1 MFDQILPASVSKA
14 LEVLLQIGLSR
25 LRTSTDGHCQVL
37 VIVARGACLKEVSA
51 GLIDGA
57 DEESNTEGSL
67 GGVIGLHL

>member
-1 MFDQILPASVSKA
+1 MSKA

-57 DEESNTEGSL
+57 DEESNAEGSL
-67 GGVIGLHL
+67 GGMIGLHL

>member
-1 MFDQILPASVSKA
+1 
-14 LEVLLQIGLSR
+14 
-25 LRTSTDGHCQVL
+25 
-37 VIVARGACLKEVSA
+37 VSA